1 MAQNTPKYKTSLFK
15 GARGIH
21 REWWVNRQQPGQAE
35 PQQGGHHGVTFVFA
49 RHGQRHL
56 IRQLGSSHRVLEVT
70 KEIFSGSCRDPL
82 RNPATLSE
90 QEDRRGVF
98 ASTFRRHLT
107 EQRRQHR
114 FSFYAWPWKF
124 YRIQNIGTE
133 SNARDRSCQ
142 DRGGENI
149 CFANAI
155 VQPCLNIAII
165 SGKTIKESRHCR
177 MLLLLLMSLSLQR
190 YYGSP

>member
-1 MAQNTPKYKTSLFK
+1 MMSQQTAAWAGRASAGRTPWSHFCL
-15 GARGIH
+15 
-21 REWWVNRQQPGQAE
+21 RQTWTAPSDPPTRKLSPG
-35 PQQGGHHGVTFVFA
+35 
-49 RHGQRHL
+49 
-56 IRQLGSSHRVLEVT
+56 LGSHQGDFLWKLSRSAL
-70 KEIFSGSCRDPL
+70 KS
-82 RNPATLSE
+82 RNVIGT
-90 QEDRRGVF
+90 RRQKRRF
-98 ASTFRRHLT
+98 ASTFGRHLT

-165 SGKTIKESRHCR
+165 SRKTIKESRHCR